1 MSVYAVA
8 SGRSRVPQ
16 VSVRDLEENTMC
28 FEVRDTD
35 CSTANSLRRVMVGEV
50 VSMAIDLVTFEENT
64 SVVNDEIIAHRL
76 GLVPIKYTYKP
87 DKTRLRED
95 MGPSEAAAMS
105 SDRDIRRRFR
115 HTRDCDC
122 DSHCDFCAA
131 TLKLHVSFDDRAKD
145 LPEHEKNNPLTVTT
159 LDLVSD
165 DPDVAPVHF
174 VSKRE
179 ESTSQETGIALVKLA
194 KGQELKLTCIAKLG
208 CGKEHAKWIPVS
220 KCVFR
225 PVPEV
230 TWDDAAVAELAPTL
244 RDAIIQVCPAGVLG
258 YADDRDR
265 SKIEVK
271 DEAAILD
278 FADDIHAL
286 TKTLNPTGKSM
297 LFARPSTTNFI
308 FDVESLGSIPVDDV
322 VLCGINELKRKLTNL
337 QLAVNEIAE
346 TEA

>member
-1 MSVYAVA
+1 
-8 SGRSRVPQ
+8 
-16 VSVRDLEENTMC
+16 
-28 FEVRDTD
+28 
-35 CSTANSLRRVMVGEV
+35 
-50 VSMAIDLVTFEENT
+50 
-64 SVVNDEIIAHRL
+64 
-76 GLVPIKYTYKP
+76 
-87 DKTRLRED
+87 
-95 MGPSEAAAMS
+95 
-105 SDRDIRRRFR
+105 
-115 HTRDCDC
+115 
-122 DSHCDFCAA
+122 
-131 TLKLHVSFDDRAKD
+131 VSFDDRAKD

>member
-35 CSTANSLRRVMVGEV
+35 CSTVNSLRRVMVGEV

-208 CGKEHAKWIPVS
+208 CGTQLDHG
-220 KCVFR
+220 
-225 PVPEV
+225 V
-230 TWDDAAVAELAPTL
+230 TVVGYGTGPLGAAYWKIKNSWGPTWGESGYIRLAHGKDLCGVADSAS
-244 RDAIIQVCPAGVLG
+244 Q
-258 YADDRDR
+258 
-265 SKIEVK
+265 
-271 DEAAILD
+271 
-278 FADDIHAL
+278 
-286 TKTLNPTGKSM
+286 PTGVKS
-297 LFARPSTTNFI
+297 L
-308 FDVESLGSIPVDDV
+308 
-322 VLCGINELKRKLTNL
+322 
-337 QLAVNEIAE
+337 
-346 TEA
+346 

>member
-165 DPDVAPVHF
+165 DPDVAP
-174 VSKRE
+174 
-179 ESTSQETGIALVKLA
+179 
-194 KGQELKLTCIAKLG
+194 ELKLTCIAKLG

-220 KCVFR
+220 KFVFR

>member
-208 CGKEHAKWIPVS
+208 CGKEH
-220 KCVFR
+220 
-225 PVPEV
+225 EV
-230 TWDDAAVAELAPTL
+230 D
-244 RDAIIQVCPAGVLG
+244 PAT
-258 YADDRDR
+258 
-265 SKIEVK
+265 ST
-271 DEAAILD
+271 
-278 FADDIHAL
+278 L

-322 VLCGINELKRKLTNL
+322 VLCGINGLKRKLTNL